1 MNMFL
6 RIAVWLVVSAPAAGS
21 WAAQPLPRSVLI
33 LNQENATTPYH
44 SAFFAAFRST
54 LNASAVTPVS
64 IYSETLE
71 LNDFVGLEYEG
82 LFINYVREKYRKN
95 PIGVVVANGTA
106 ALQFIVNRRTKLWS
120 GVPVVFAA
128 VDEPS
133 VAKLDL
139 PPDITGTAIQYSF
152 RNVVIAAKAL
162 VPNLKHIA
170 LVGDPFERQ
179 SWRQFRPELPLF
191 ADEVGY
197 IDLMG
202 LPMAE
207 VRKRVAALSNDTAIA
222 YLGISVDGAGVRYI
236 PRDALVTL
244 AAVANRPIVID
255 ADVQIGYGGTGGYV
269 WKTDLIAEEAA
280 RLALRILD
288 GEAVSSI
295 PLRSADVVRPIFD
308 WRQLQRFGI
317 NESALPPGSEV
328 RFRELTAWERYRWQ
342 IILIAA
348 ALLIQMTLIIG
359 LFYEHRR
366 RRNAETTSRI
376 AMGKLAHM
384 NRVATAA
391 EMTASIAHEVSQP
404 LAAMA
409 ANASA
414 GLIWLLNKAPDL
426 DQVRAALQ
434 DVVSDAQRAA
444 DLIVGI
450 RAMFKRDG
458 QEKAP
463 VSLNDVIQNVLGLV
477 RGELQTEGIAV
488 QTGLSTSLPLVRGDS
503 GQLRQVMLNLVRN
516 AADAMRSVSDRPR
529 VLTVKSAIHDTY
541 SVLVSVEDTGTGLDP
556 KEIGRIFDS
565 FFTTKEQGMGMG
577 LSICRSIIE
586 AHGGRLWASAGDHRG
601 ALFNIQLPAISPKI
615 G

>member
-6 RIAVWLVVSAPAAGS
+6 RIAVWLVVSAPAVGS

-71 LNDFVGLEYEG
+71 FNDFVGPEYEG

-106 ALQFIVNRRTKLWS
+106 ALQFIVNRRTQLWS

-128 VDEPS
+128 VDERF
-133 VAKLDL
+133 VANFDL

-170 LVGDPFERQ
+170 LVGEPFERQ
-179 SWRQFRPELPLF
+179 SWRQFRSELPLF

-207 VRKRVAALSNDTAIA
+207 LRKRVAALPNDTAIA
-222 YLGISVDGAGVRYI
+222 YFGISVDGAGVRYI

-255 ADVQIGYGGTGGYV
+255 ADVQIGYGGTGGFV
-269 WKTDLIAEEAA
+269 WKTDLIAEQAA

-288 GEAVSSI
+288 GEAFSSI
-295 PLRSADVVRPIFD
+295 PIRSADVVRPIFD

-317 NESALPPGSEV
+317 NESTLPSGSEV
-328 RFRELTAWERYRWQ
+328 RFRDLTAWEQYRWQ

-348 ALLIQMTLIIG
+348 ALLIQTTLIIG

-366 RRNAETTSRI
+366 RRNAEATSRS
-376 AMGKLAHM
+376 AMGKLTHM
-384 NRVATAA
+384 NRVATAG
-391 EMTASIAHEVSQP
+391 EMTASIAHELNQP

-414 GLIWLLNKAPDL
+414 GLCWLMNKAPDL

-434 DVVSDAQRAA
+434 DVVSDAHRAA
-444 DLIVGI
+444 ELIGGI

-463 VSLNDVIQNVLGLV
+463 VSLNDVIRNVLGLV
-477 RGELQTEGIAV
+477 RAELQTEGIVV

-516 AADAMRSVSDRPR
+516 AADAMSSVSDRPR
-529 VLTVKSAIHDTY
+529 VLMVKSAIHDPC